1 MDLCYNSY
9 QGQQKTDR
17 GNDRCWI
24 SAGSATGLFPR
35 QILIPPH
42 WARSRRISVNRFSEE
57 EVTELPN
64 AADVTNIELTLDG
77 ERFDLTQGIILGYR
91 RSLNIRTGL
100 LSREVRWRSPAGRV
114 YALCFERVVSLR
126 RLHSIAMK
134 VTVRPEQDTAVKLRS
149 GIDGRMTND
158 GSQHF
163 SEGQTRSY
171 DDKTVLQFTPR
182 TVQSNIHFVIST
194 VHRFTLDGEA
204 VDPARSLSIVRRR
217 MVTGFTQTLTA
228 GQTLVMEKFATVF
241 TTRDRDKNEIVEESY
256 VTIYQ
261 RESKKTVV
269 YKPLWIHQDKNDINE
284 VGQTI
289 HITMETYL
297 KNAYVLCEVISND
310 KLLESK
316 WVRLDRGKNTYT
328 YKLSERDLGN
338 VVFRAYA
345 VQNNFQYTEQ
355 LNIHVPY
362 SHKDIDFDFITFRDK
377 TEPGSAEQYQ
387 IRLKDKNGDKVAA
400 ELLCGMYDA
409 SLDAFASPN
418 SFKRYIFQ

>member
-1 MDLCYNSY
+1 MLDFSRVGDWIVSETDFDPAALGKVEANFCLGNGYLGLRSCTEERYLGETRDLLV
-9 QGQQKTDR
+9 
-17 GNDRCWI
+17 
-24 SAGSATGLFPR
+24 AGTF
-35 QILIPPH
+35 
-42 WARSRRISVNRFSEE
+42 NRFSEE

-77 ERFDLTQGIILGYR
+77 ERFDLTQGSILDYR

-241 TTRDRDKNEIVEESY
+241 TTRDREAFGLS
-256 VTIYQ
+256 
-261 RESKKTVV
+261 
-269 YKPLWIHQDKNDINE
+269 
-284 VGQTI
+284 
-289 HITMETYL
+289 
-297 KNAYVLCEVISND
+297 
-310 KLLESK
+310 
-316 WVRLDRGKNTYT
+316 
-328 YKLSERDLGN
+328 LSELQTLGL
-338 VVFRAYA
+338 
-345 VQNNFQYTEQ
+345 EQ
-355 LNIHVPY
+355 LRR
-362 SHKDIDFDFITFRDK
+362 DEQTGFD
-377 TEPGSAEQYQ
+377 A
-387 IRLKDKNGDKVAA
+387 LAA
-400 ELLCGMYDA
+400 ESALAWAEKVWDRVALPSTIC
-409 SLDAFASPN
+409 S
-418 SFKRYIFQ
+418 